1 MKTPKLTMSTLKIQI
16 SFNME
21 NFVLETV
28 YVCVCV
34 FILFPSDS
42 FIAKSCL
49 NLICKNTFFVR
60 TPIVSK
66 VFA

>member
-1 MKTPKLTMSTLKIQI
+1 MKTPKLNMNTLKIQI

-21 NFVLETV
+21 NYVLETL
-28 YVCVCV
+28 CVCV
-34 FILFPSDS
+34 LFPSDS

-49 NLICKNTFFVR
+49 NLIYKHTAFVR

-66 VFA
+66 VIV